1 MYLKELTLKDFGPF
15 KDIQTIKFNDSSVI
29 FIKGIY
35 TDNPDQSNRAG
46 KTSFVEA
53 ILYLLFGQTRDKEVK
68 LIHNGASD
76 MYVSG
81 KIDVDGQE
89 IFIKRGRTLENKPIL
104 EIEGIKGSKKDKEKE
119 LVSLIGLSYSDFIQT
134 NYFQQGNLH
143 TFMQVPP
150 SEKKK
155 LLISWFNLDKWTVY
169 QDKAKVKATLHYAD
183 LQKLEASKKASEEFL
198 TQQTINYDED
208 QIKTELGTKQVE
220 LKSCEDK
227 VYSLKAELDKTE
239 NPTEI
244 TDQLLSLG
252 VEISAYSNQISSTM
266 ASCNRFESGITIS
279 KANQSKI
286 TDLKGTIKFSSLEI
300 LEFLNKENTLLGVLK
315 INIGNLTLKL
325 NETKTLQQS
334 LCTFSGVCPID
345 KKECD
350 KGTRI
355 PDYKLSVD
363 KELEDVKTLIDE
375 MHKSY
380 KDLQDKVN
388 NISIDYNRTKKAEE
402 VIADLSKDA
411 NPDSYNIMLEQLKIT
426 LAHAISKKQDLE
438 AQLAILTE
446 KFKNYDKDR
455 RDELEAQIFFEEMSC
470 NGLSTRIDELNNILG
485 KIEQIKNSRISLTQ
499 KINDLSSQITIK
511 KKEYYS
517 WEYLVSILGK
527 DGVPS
532 ILIENCLSYI
542 EDFTNMLL
550 ESVSKGFNVQFST
563 TREVSTKE
571 THCSICGSLFGADNK
586 CNSCGFGFKK
596 NKVKDEIDLKIFNN
610 GIERSF
616 ELDSGGGQVLISLS
630 LRLALAKLLSNRSK
644 KCEILVLDEIFGSLD
659 AVNRDLVAKLVFN
672 NVRDLLS
679 IRQTLVISHCP
690 LNDYPYQTISIIRD
704 QNQNFS
710 KISLD

>member
-15 KDIQTIKFNDSSVI
+15 KDVQTIKFNASAVV

-76 MYVSG
+76 MYVQG

-119 LVSLIGLSYSDFIQT
+119 LVSLIGLSYPDFIQT

-169 QDKAKVKATLHYAD
+169 QDKAKVKATLYNAE
-183 LQKLEASKKASEEFL
+183 LQKLEASKKANEEFL
-198 TQQTINYDED
+198 TQQVINHDED
-208 QIKTELGTKQVE
+208 QIKIEIAQKQIE
-220 LKSCEDK
+220 LKASKDLT
-227 VYSLKAELDKTE
+227 YRLQAELDKTE
-239 NPTEI
+239 NPKEI
-244 TDQLLSLG
+244 AEQLLDLG
-252 VEISAYSNQISSTM
+252 VEISNYSNQISSTM
-266 ASCNRFESGITIS
+266 ASCNRFESAKKVS
-279 KANQSKI
+279 LDNQAKVL
-286 TDLKGTIKFSSLEI
+286 DLKSTIKFPSLEV
-300 LEFLNKENTLLGVLK
+300 LEFLNAENTRLSLLKV
-315 INIGNLTLKL
+315 NIGNLTLKL

-334 LCTFSGVCPID
+334 LCSFSGVCPID

-363 KELEDVKTLIDE
+363 KDLEDIKTQIDE

-388 NISIDYNRTKKAEE
+388 NISLDYNRTKKAE
-402 VIADLSKDA
+402 DLIGTYSKESD
-411 NPDSYNIMLEQLKIT
+411 PTSYDSVLQELNTT
-426 LAHAISKKQDLE
+426 LSLSTSKKKELE
-438 AQLAILTE
+438 ANLFVLTE
-446 KFKNYDKDR
+446 KFKNYDQNKR
-455 RDELEAQIFFEEMSC
+455 EEIKAQIALQAFSQS
-470 NGLSTRIDELNNILG
+470 GLSHRIDELNNLLG
-485 KIEQIKNSRISLTQ
+485 KIEQVKNSRISLTQ
-499 KINDLSSQITIK
+499 KINDLSTEITTK
-511 KKEYYS
+511 KKEYYG
-517 WEYLVSILGK
+517 WQYLVSILGK
-527 DGVPS
+527 DGIPS
-532 ILIENCLSYI
+532 ILIENCLCYI

-550 ESVSKGFNVQFST
+550 ESVSKGFSIEFST
-563 TREVSTKE
+563 TREVTTKE

-586 CNSCGFGFKK
+586 CNSCPYGFKK

-672 NVRDLLS
+672 NVKDLLS
-679 IRQTLVISHCP
+679 IRQIYCISHTCI
-690 LNDYPYQTISIIRD
+690 NDYPYQTISIIRD